1 MTNVFKI
8 HHYRLSIYL
17 NSFLKVDLAQKK
29 IRPANSL
36 VKSLATPEPN
46 LQNTTSFINKVCK
59 AISKSVIELESIN
72 NNLNNKSILLEPTIL
87 VVLTFI
93 VIKSSKNLTQ
103 I

>member
-1 MTNVFKI
+1 MTNVFKT
-8 HHYRLSIYL
+8 HHYRLRTNP
-17 NSFLKVDLAQKK
+17 NSFLKADLVEKK

-36 VKSLATPEPN
+36 AKSFATPEPK
-46 LQNTTSFINKVCK
+46 LQNTISFINKVCK

-72 NNLNNKSILLEPTIL
+72 NNLINKSILLEPTIL

-93 VIKSSKNLTQ
+93 VIKTSKNLTQ